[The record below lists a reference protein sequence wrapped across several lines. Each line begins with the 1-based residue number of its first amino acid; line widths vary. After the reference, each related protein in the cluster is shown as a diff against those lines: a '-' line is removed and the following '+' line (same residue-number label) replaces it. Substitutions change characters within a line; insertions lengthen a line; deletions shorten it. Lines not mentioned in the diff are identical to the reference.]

1 MKNYSSR
8 ATSPQKY
15 RAKWSFSH
23 LIIFEAV
30 SVLNSIM
37 IIVVSVLVLCHIYG
51 KTRRSRADLMF
62 LVLSISDI
70 GVGLLSQTAVG
81 IFSLCTSYI
90 SCGYSNGFLSVIV
103 FYAFFPYTF
112 SHILTTITAADRL
125 FVITKQLLYENFVTK
140 RRLKSIIAF
149 ALVSSIGCCA
159 WTAYTFYARKFD
171 QSDIIHLVINV
182 IFPGIIIAA
191 YVYILYFVYRRSNP
205 MSQCKS
211 SGNKDFNRLTRT
223 IIFIFI
229 TQIICVVPYQI
240 LWFDEYMGNSLTE
253 LLDDWSF
260 LLRNSSSF
268 FNGII
273 LLLNER
279 RKTRRKRRQETETRK
294 TETETSQRLAKR
306 FERSTM
312 KK

>member
-1 MKNYSSR
+1 
-8 ATSPQKY
+8 
-15 RAKWSFSH
+15 
-23 LIIFEAV
+23 
-30 SVLNSIM
+30 
-37 IIVVSVLVLCHIYG
+37 
-51 KTRRSRADLMF
+51 
-62 LVLSISDI
+62 
-70 GVGLLSQTAVG
+70 
-81 IFSLCTSYI
+81 
-90 SCGYSNGFLSVIV
+90 
-103 FYAFFPYTF
+103 
-112 SHILTTITAADRL
+112 
-125 FVITKQLLYENFVTK
+125 
-140 RRLKSIIAF
+140 
-149 ALVSSIGCCA
+149 
-159 WTAYTFYARKFD
+159 
-171 QSDIIHLVINV
+171 
-182 IFPGIIIAA
+182 
-191 YVYILYFVYRRSNP
+191 

-211 SGNKDFNRLTRT
+211 SGNKDFNRLTKT

-240 LWFDEYMGNSLTE
+240 LWFDQYMRNSLTE